1 MSDIVIKS
9 TIGNMFEIEGIS
21 QISGRQMMKFN
32 IFLNAL
38 SDVDVEKD
46 KDVLKLVYQ
55 ITDKNLIAKS
65 VNQVKELIEKMGYS
79 VSMDSDTLA
88 IVDGWQDAQ
97 VMLDITFGKLK
108 EIKSSAVEESID
120 YERFC
125 KACDENLIIKLRDYQ
140 YKAAYLLCT
149 GNGGFDFSVPGAG
162 KTIITYATY
171 RYLKN
176 SHVVNQVFI
185 IGPSSSYNAW
195 FDEYKTCFGV
205 EPDFEN
211 LSLEATKDCKI
222 YLQASEKNHREI
234 TFVNIEKIRL
244 LTREISEFISK
255 ANTLLIIDE
264 AHKIKNP
271 GAAVTTAALEI
282 TKHAHARIIL
292 TGTPMPNGYEDLY
305 SLAKTL
311 SPYKSILP
319 YGYSQLK
326 QMTKGS
332 VSLEQSEKIR
342 ESISPYY
349 SRISKKYLLEKG
361 ELLEPIYHDVYCE
374 MSDEQDNLYSRLN
387 DFCGKLNENID
398 EDILFNLKKAISIR
412 KMQISA
418 NPALLQKSL
427 VSSMDELKSE
437 YAGIDA
443 SEDTDIAKLI
453 KADRTLMSE
462 FAESS
467 IVKIIGKYANGMS
480 ITAKNQK
487 AVEITAQLVGEG
499 KKVLLWDVF
508 VKNMEVLQALIQ
520 NKLCTKVEIV
530 NGAVSGID
538 RQMAIKNF
546 REGSS
551 MVLIANPA
559 TLAESISLHRVCQN
573 AIYVNRNFNA
583 AQFIQSKDRIHR
595 INMPI
600 GTTANYYFLINN
612 DSIDSCVNQRLEEK
626 ENRMLAILDA
636 DDIEIGGE
644 ELEDTAVMSNQDV
657 EESYKR

>member
-1 MSDIVIKS
+1 MSNLVIKS
-9 TIGNMFEIEGIS
+9 INENVFEVEGVS
-21 QISGRQMMKFN
+21 QITGRHMMKFN

-46 KDVLKLVYQ
+46 KNTLRLAYR
-55 ITDKNLIAKS
+55 IADKNLIAQS
-65 VNQVKELIEKMGYS
+65 VNQVKELLVKMGYS
-79 VSMDSDTLA
+79 VLMDSVSLAVVDEWQTAQITL
-88 IVDGWQDAQ
+88 D
-97 VMLDITFGKLK
+97 MTLEKLK
-108 EIKSSAVEESID
+108 QIKSSVVEESLD
-120 YERFC
+120 YEEFC

-162 KTIITYATY
+162 KTIITYTTY

-176 SHVVNQVFI
+176 NNIVNQVFI

-195 FDEYKTCFGV
+195 FDEYKTCFGM

-211 LSLEATKDCKI
+211 LSLESTKNCKI

-234 TFVNIEKIRL
+234 TFINMEKIRL
-244 LTREISEFISK
+244 LTKEISEFVSK

-271 GAAVTTAALEI
+271 AAAVTTAALEI
-282 TKHAHARIIL
+282 TKNAYARIIL

-319 YGYSQLK
+319 YGYNQLK
-326 QMTKGS
+326 QMTKGN

-342 ESISPYY
+342 ESIAPYY

-374 MSDEQDNLYSRLN
+374 MNDEQENLYSRLN
-387 DFCGKLNENID
+387 EFCGKLNDDID

-427 VSSMDELKSE
+427 ISSMDELKAE
-437 YAGIDA
+437 YAGIDT
-443 SEDTDIAKLI
+443 SEEKDIAKLI
-453 KADRTLMSE
+453 KADKTLMSG
-462 FAESS
+462 FGESS
-467 IVKIIGKYANGMS
+467 IIRMIGKYANGMS

-487 AVEITAQLVGEG
+487 AVEITARLVKDG

-508 VKNMEVLQALIQ
+508 VKNMEVLQSLIQ
-520 NKLCTKVEIV
+520 SELGIKVEMV
-530 NGAVSGID
+530 NGAVCGID

-595 INMPI
+595 INMPA
-600 GTTANYYFLINN
+600 GTTANYYFLINS
-612 DSIDSCVNQRLEEK
+612 DSIDSCVDQRLEEK

-636 DDIEIGGE
+636 DDIEIGGD
-644 ELEDTAVMSNQDV
+644 ELEDTAIMSKQDV